1 MDDATEANGALRVV
15 PGKPAD
21 ALSAARL
28 RVGALDGSEILPDPM
43 PLLDHSEDVVNPT
56 GEAAGDPQAPGNS
69 SGWRHNPMEHWED
82 SVLVPGQ
89 YTRNLPLLVGLFC
102 GINL

>member
-1 MDDATEANGALRVV
+1 MEPAEVELDDATEANGALRVV

-56 GEAAGDPQAPGNS
+56 GEAAGDPQAPGTAAAGGTTPWS
-69 SGWRHNPMEHWED
+69 TGRT
-82 SVLVPGQ
+82 Q
-89 YTRNLPLLVGLFC
+89 C
-102 GINL
+102 